1 MRKKAKKMQD
11 EKKSEATH
19 PKRKTTK
26 KKINLQDKKALG
38 LDPVSSNNFENFLKD
53 KSGALLHFVK
63 LRTNIGF
70 SIV

>member
-1 MRKKAKKMQD
+1 MRKKAKKIQD

-38 LDPVSSNNFENFLKD
+38 LDPVS
-53 KSGALLHFVK
+53 
-63 LRTNIGF
+63 
-70 SIV
+70 